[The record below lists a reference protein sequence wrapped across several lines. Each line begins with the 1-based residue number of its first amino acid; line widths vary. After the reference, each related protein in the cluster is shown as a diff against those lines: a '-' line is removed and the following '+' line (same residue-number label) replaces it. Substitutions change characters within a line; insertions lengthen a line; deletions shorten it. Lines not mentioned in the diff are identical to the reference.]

1 MQGCTVNVSLVH
13 VEYLVLLLLSC
24 CWAAVTFIACEFIC
38 LGDFVLMICS
48 YTWHVFTH
56 LSLQQPWTHK
66 QLFLNCTT
74 VYFEDICV
82 WFLRSSV
89 ILTVVA
95 VRIMVYLGRLC
106 QHLTMISQ
114 VCVLSVELVSRTR
127 DSSTEREKHSYLEP
141 LIRCTRK
148 QQWM

>member
-24 CWAAVTFIACEFIC
+24 CWAAVTFIACEFIR
-38 LGDFVLMICS
+38 L
-48 YTWHVFTH
+48 VFTH
-56 LSLQQPWTHK
+56 LSLQQPWACAHCSPRK

-95 VRIMVYLGRLC
+95 VRIMVYLGRFG

-114 VCVLSVELVSRTR
+114 VCVLSVELVNHTR